1 MSLSQV
7 LHCDVIIFSKRRMD
21 DVSTFDSIFPQ
32 CQTAAA
38 IGYRRLCILLSE
50 SLSED
55 EEEILHH
62 KSRSSGDYTPTPGG
76 PFSALI
82 ASMWPRDI
90 LAKIAQTEDSG
101 DPPDFRYDEFG
112 FRVDE
117 EDKAEPNSSKLLSE
131 PFQTEDPQLQLKWT
145 AYFEFAHNQE
155 VGDLTWEKLD
165 SKLPPSDKLKELV
178 HLGIPHNMR
187 PKLWMRLSG
196 GQQKKESSQLSY
208 KEIIKA
214 SSEDQSIYTK
224 QIEKDLLRTI
234 PSNACFCSNRSP
246 GIPRLRRILRGIS
259 WLYPDIGYCQGTG
272 VVIASLLLF
281 LEEEDSF
288 WMMCAIIE
296 DLVPSSYYSTN
307 LLGVQADQRVLRQLA
322 VSFSPELDQLLKEHD
337 IELSLITL
345 HWFLTAFASVVH
357 MRVLLH
363 IWDMFFYEG
372 SIVLFQVTLAMLK
385 LKEEELLKLDNSASI
400 FNALSDMPSKVDDV
414 ERLIQVG
421 MKHSTSLTD
430 LVVDTHRRKHLA
442 YLLAESGSSTN
453 SDTPSALPK
462 QHVNK
467 RQLQRKRSF
476 IGTIFGPD
484 ENGGDLKAKN
494 VRQTELVSDLKDAV
508 LQIGRHFQSI
518 DPKNAKISLT
528 ADYSLESHQSDHE
541 QFVNVSRTRRRR
553 AKALLD
559 FERHDD
565 DELGF
570 RKNDIIT
577 IISQKDEHCW
587 VGEINGLR
595 GWFPAKFVELLDERS
610 KQYTSAGDDSIT
622 ENITDLVRGT
632 LCPALKSIFEHGLR
646 QPSILGGPCHP
657 WLFIEEASAKEVER
671 DFESVYSRLVLC
683 KTYRLDEDGKV
694 LTPEELLYR
703 AVQGINQSHDR
714 AHAQMEVKLRS
725 LICAGLNE
733 QVLHLWL
740 EALCSCESIVE
751 KWYYPSSFVR
761 SPGWVQI
768 KCELRVLSKFAFN
781 LSTDWEI
788 PTKKEGKA
796 SLKDSVQDMLIKHH
810 LFSWDL

>member
-1 MSLSQV
+1 
-7 LHCDVIIFSKRRMD
+7 
-21 DVSTFDSIFPQ
+21 
-32 CQTAAA
+32 
-38 IGYRRLCILLSE
+38 
-50 SLSED
+50 
-55 EEEILHH
+55 
-62 KSRSSGDYTPTPGG
+62 
-76 PFSALI
+76 
-82 ASMWPRDI
+82 
-90 LAKIAQTEDSG
+90 
-101 DPPDFRYDEFG
+101 
-112 FRVDE
+112 
-117 EDKAEPNSSKLLSE
+117 
-131 PFQTEDPQLQLKWT
+131 
-145 AYFEFAHNQE
+145 
-155 VGDLTWEKLD
+155 
-165 SKLPPSDKLKELV
+165 
-178 HLGIPHNMR
+178 
-187 PKLWMRLSG
+187 
-196 GQQKKESSQLSY
+196 
-208 KEIIKA
+208 
-214 SSEDQSIYTK
+214 
-224 QIEKDLLRTI
+224 
-234 PSNACFCSNRSP
+234 
-246 GIPRLRRILRGIS
+246 
-259 WLYPDIGYCQGTG
+259 
-272 VVIASLLLF
+272 
-281 LEEEDSF
+281 
-288 WMMCAIIE
+288 
-296 DLVPSSYYSTN
+296 
-307 LLGVQADQRVLRQLA
+307 
-322 VSFSPELDQLLKEHD
+322 
-337 IELSLITL
+337 
-345 HWFLTAFASVVH
+345 
-357 MRVLLH
+357 
-363 IWDMFFYEG
+363 
-372 SIVLFQVTLAMLK
+372 
-385 LKEEELLKLDNSASI
+385 
-400 FNALSDMPSKVDDV
+400 
-414 ERLIQVG
+414 

-476 IGTIFGPD
+476 IG
-484 ENGGDLKAKN
+484 
-494 VRQTELVSDLKDAV
+494 
-508 LQIGRHFQSI
+508 QSL
-518 DPKNAKISLT
+518 SLT

-587 VGEINGLR
+587 VGESGSILHPLCFIFLGTK